1 MPSKPA
7 YQDVWLLHQRGK
19 SVREIAFALD
29 LSDRTVEDRIRQA
42 KRYYRER
49 DVIEERT
56 SMYPDPRIR
65 QWMEARMERWLKK

>member
-29 LSDRTVEDRIRQA
+29 LSDRTVEDRLRA
-42 KRYYRER
+42 ARRYYRER
-49 DVIEERT
+49 EEHL
-56 SMYPDPRIR
+56 SLVEGYPDEARR
-65 QWMEARMERWLKK
+65 QWMEKRLERWLQR